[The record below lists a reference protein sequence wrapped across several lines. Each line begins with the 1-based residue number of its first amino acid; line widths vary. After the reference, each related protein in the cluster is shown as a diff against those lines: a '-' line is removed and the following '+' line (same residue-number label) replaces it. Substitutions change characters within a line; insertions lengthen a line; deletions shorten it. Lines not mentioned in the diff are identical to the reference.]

1 MITEKQSERATR
13 LERLRMLKAQGIDPY
28 PSTVA
33 RTHTIQ
39 EVLNAGDSLKDAH
52 LVLVGRVR
60 ALRSHG
66 KTTFFDIEDG
76 TGKMQ
81 VYAKRDKLNDGYD
94 RLIETLDV
102 ADFIEAKGV
111 FFRTKVGEPTLLAES
126 VRIIAK
132 ALEPL
137 PEKWHGLQD
146 PELRYRKRYLDFLVS
161 PEAKKAVERRIA
173 LTQAI
178 REFFNGHGFLEV
190 ETPILQPIPGGA
202 SARPF
207 VTHHN
212 ALDTDFYLRVAPE
225 LYLKRLI
232 VGGFEKVYEIARC
245 FRNEGMDRAHNPE
258 FTQIEFYWAY
268 ADYRDLMQLSEELM
282 SFLLE
287 RIVGSATISLGGKEI
302 DCKPPYPRLTFQE
315 ALEKKAGIRGV
326 YALPDASLIKIARD
340 KGIEV
345 EAGWGRGRLY
355 DELWKHLIRPT
366 ITSPVFLIDHPL
378 ELSPLAKRKVDSP
391 ALTERFQL
399 IIGGVEIINA
409 FSELNDPLDQEERF
423 REQEKAH
430 EAGDEEA
437 QRYDED
443 FIDAL
448 RHGMPPTAGFG
459 MGIDRL
465 AALLAGTHAIKE
477 VILFPTLRPKSD
489 ASTHPILQNSPTNA
503 AVHETQQNK
512 HPDAIYPREKAL
524 KLLRKHVKNENLIKH
539 MLAAEAVMRAL
550 AEKFDGDADLWA
562 LAGLLHDIDWEETQ
576 DNPHSHSLVSSEY
589 LTQEGVNPEVVQ
601 AIKTHNHLHGISPH
615 TPLEKAL
622 YSAEELTGLLV
633 ACALV
638 QPSKKLAEVSVDGV
652 LKKFGQPSFAKGVNR
667 EIILKSEELLGI
679 SLEDLIQLELSAMQ
693 QIAHEIGL

>member
-1 MITEKQSERATR
+1 MTEKQSERATR
-13 LERLRMLKAQGIDPY
+13 LERLHMLKAQGVDPY
-28 PSTVA
+28 PSIVA
-33 RTHTIQ
+33 RTHTVKA
-39 EVLNAGDSLKDAH
+39 VLDAGDSLKETH
-52 LVLVGRVR
+52 VVLVGRVR

-66 KTTFFDIEDG
+66 KTTFLDIEDG

-81 VYAKRDKLNDGYD
+81 IYAKYDNLKDGYD

-102 ADFIEAKGV
+102 ADFIEAKGT
-111 FFRTKVGEPTLLAES
+111 FFRTKVGEPTLLTES

-146 PELRYRKRYLDFLVS
+146 PELRYRKRYLDFLVNTD
-161 PEAKKAVERRIA
+161 AKKAAETRIA

-178 REFFNGHGFLEV
+178 REFFNAHGFMEV
-190 ETPILQPIPGGA
+190 ETPILQPIAGGA

-212 ALDTDFYLRVAPE
+212 ALGTDFYLRVAPE

-268 ADYRDLMQLSEELM
+268 ADYRQLMQLSEELM
-282 SFLLE
+282 TFLLE
-287 RIVGSATISLGGKEI
+287 RIVGSTTIILEGKEI
-302 DCKPPYPRLTFQE
+302 NCKPPYPRMSFQE
-315 ALEKKAGIRGV
+315 ALEEKAGIQGV
-326 YALPDASLIKIARD
+326 YALPDASLVKIARD

-355 DELWKHLIRPT
+355 DELWKHLIRPA

-378 ELSPLAKRKVDSP
+378 ELSPLAKRKADNP

-399 IIGGVEIINA
+399 IIGGVELINA
-409 FSELNDPLDQEERF
+409 FSELNDPIDQEERF

-477 VILFPTLRPKSD
+477 VILFPTLRPKINDSQN
-489 ASTHPILQNSPTNA
+489 ILLKATNR
-503 AVHETQQNK
+503 EPQQNNIP
-512 HPDAIYPREKAL
+512 HTMYPRENAL
-524 KLLRKHVKNENLIKH
+524 KLLRTHVKNENLIKH

-550 AEKFDGDADLWA
+550 AEKFEGNADEWG

-589 LTQEGVNPEVVQ
+589 LAHEGVGSEVVQ
-601 AIKTHNHLHGISPH
+601 AIKTHNHLHGIIPQ

-638 QPSKKLAEVSVDGV
+638 QPTKKLADVSVDGV
-652 LKKFGQPSFAKGVNR
+652 LKKFKQPSFAKGVNR

-679 SLEDLIQLELSAMQ
+679 NLQDLIELELRAMQ
-693 QIAHEIGL
+693 EMADTLGL

>member
-1 MITEKQSERATR
+1 MIEKQSERATR
-13 LERLRMLKAQGIDPY
+13 LERLHMLKVQGIDPY
-28 PSTVA
+28 PSAVA
-33 RTHTIQ
+33 RTHTIKA
-39 EVLNAGDSLKDAH
+39 VLKAGDSLMETH
-52 LVLVGRVR
+52 VVVVGRVR

-66 KTTFFDIEDG
+66 KTAFFDIEDG
-76 TGKMQ
+76 TGKIQ

-94 RLIETLDV
+94 RLIGTLDV
-102 ADFIEAKGV
+102 ADFIETKGV
-111 FFRTKVGEPTLLAES
+111 FFRTKVGEPTLLADN

-132 ALEPL
+132 SLEPL

-146 PELRYRKRYLDFLVS
+146 PELRYRKRYLDFLVNTD
-161 PEAKKAVERRIA
+161 AKKAAETRIA

-178 REFFNGHGFLEV
+178 REFFNAHGFMEV
-190 ETPILQPIPGGA
+190 ETPILQPIAGGA

-212 ALDTDFYLRVAPE
+212 ALGADFYLRVAPE

-268 ADYRDLMQLSEELM
+268 ADYRQLMNMSEELM
-282 SFLLE
+282 TYLLE
-287 RIVGSATISLGGKEI
+287 RIVGNTTIILEGKEI

-315 ALEKKAGIRGV
+315 ALEKKAGILGV
-326 YALPDASLIKIARD
+326 YALSDASLIKIARE

-355 DELWKHLIRPT
+355 DELWKHLIRPA

-378 ELSPLAKRKVDSP
+378 ELSPLAKRKADNP

-399 IIGGVEIINA
+399 IIGGVELINA

-465 AALLAGTHAIKE
+465 AALFAGTHAIKE
-477 VILFPTLRPKSD
+477 VILFPTLRPKTNDS
-489 ASTHPILQNSPTNA
+489 QNTSPKATNR
-503 AVHETQQNK
+503 EPKQNNIP
-512 HPDAIYPREKAL
+512 HTIYPRENAL
-524 KLLRKHVKNENLIKH
+524 QLLRQHVKNENLIKH

-550 AEKFDGDADLWA
+550 AEKFEGNADEWGLT
-562 LAGLLHDIDWEETQ
+562 GLLHDIDWEETQ
-576 DNPHSHSLVSSEY
+576 DNPHNHSLVSSVY
-589 LTQEGVNPEVVQ
+589 LAHEGVGSEVVQ
-601 AIKTHNHLHGISPH
+601 AIKTHNHLHGIIPQ
-615 TPLEKAL
+615 TLLEKAL

-638 QPSKKLAEVSVDGV
+638 QPSKKIADVSVDRV
-652 LKKFGQPSFAKGVNR
+652 LKKFKQPSFAKGVNR
-667 EIILKSEELLGI
+667 EIIMKSEELLGI
-679 SLEDLIQLELSAMQ
+679 TLEDLIQLELSAMQ
-693 QIAHEIGL
+693 RIAHEIGL